1 MPANIPLPG
10 ALSRPIWV
18 TAALQPSGLEISLKG
33 FPMVTVEQ
41 LTKRYGSATAV
52 DAIDFEVSKGEIVG
66 FLGPNGAG
74 KSTTMRMLS
83 GFLPPTSGRAEVA
96 GCDVFSESLRAREH
110 IGYLPE
116 NVPLYPDMRV
126 QEFLRYRAALKGVPG
141 RRMNERV
148 GDVLELCG
156 LVDVGKKIIGRLS
169 KGYRQ
174 RVGLADAMVHEPDL
188 LILDEPTIGLDPN
201 QIRLV
206 RDLIRNL
213 KRHHTILLSTHIL
226 SEVEMLCSRVIIIN
240 KGKIEAMDTPQN
252 LRSRLG
258 AAGHILFE
266 AKVPDPRLAAAELR
280 KLDGI
285 LGAGTRVDGEWTIFT
300 IRPAAD
306 ADPREAIYEL
316 AVSRQ
321 WPVRELS
328 RSAVSLEQ
336 VFAEVT
342 HAEEL

>member
-1 MPANIPLPG
+1 MI
-10 ALSRPIWV
+10 
-18 TAALQPSGLEISLKG
+18 K
-33 FPMVTVEQ
+33 VEQ
-41 LTKRYGSATAV
+41 LTKCYGPVKAV
-52 DAIDFEVSKGEIVG
+52 DSISFEVNKGEIVG

-74 KSTTMRMLS
+74 KSTTMKMLA
-83 GFLPPTSGRAEVA
+83 GFLPPTSGSAEVA
-96 GCDVFSESLRAREH
+96 GRDVFRESLRAREH

-126 QEFLRYRAALKGVPG
+126 HEYLRYRAALKGVPG

-156 LVDVGKKIIGRLS
+156 LGDVEKKIIGRLS

-226 SEVEMLCSRVIIIN
+226 PEVEMLCSRVIIIN
-240 KGKIEAMDTPQN
+240 KGRIEALDSPQN
-252 LRSRLG
+252 LRARLG
-258 AAGHILFE
+258 VAGHIFLD
-266 AKVPDPRLAAAELR
+266 ARVSDSKAAAAGLRRLAGVESVSVRA
-280 KLDGI
+280 DG
-285 LGAGTRVDGEWTIFT
+285 AWTIFT
-300 IRPAAD
+300 IHASPG
-306 ADPREAIYEL
+306 ADPREAIYGH
-316 AVSRQ
+316 AVAEK

-342 HAEEL
+342 HSEET